1 MAKGQTIILSGPRQV
16 QLGHRLIDAAPS
28 GAVLTIA
35 EAARTNDQNALMWA
49 LLSDVA
55 RAKPEGRSMPTETW
69 KCLFMQAA
77 GFSCRFEPGLDGEGV
92 VPIGFKSS
100 RLKKAEFSEL
110 IEAIYEYGA
119 RHGVIWSDE
128 ARQTAA

>member
-1 MAKGQTIILSGPRQV
+1 MAKGQTVILTGQRQV
-16 QLGHRLIDAAPS
+16 QLGHRLIDAAPT

-35 EAARTNDQNALMWA
+35 EAARSNDQNALMWA

-100 RLKKAEFSEL
+100 RLKKAEFSDL

-119 RHGVIWSDE
+119 RHGVNWSDE

>member
-1 MAKGQTIILSGPRQV
+1 MAKGQTVILSGPRQV

>member
-1 MAKGQTIILSGPRQV
+1 MPKGQTVILSGPRQV

-100 RLKKAEFSEL
+100 RLKKAEFSDL

>member
-1 MAKGQTIILSGPRQV
+1 MAKGQTVILSTPRARQTAH
-16 QLGHRLIDAAPS
+16 QLVEKAPL
-28 GAVLTIA
+28 GAVVSIA
-35 EAARTNDQNALMWA
+35 EASRTSDQNALMWA

-100 RLKKAEFSEL
+100 RLKKAEFSDL
-110 IEAIYEYGA
+110 IEAIFEYGA
-119 RHGVIWSDE
+119 RHGVQWTNE
-128 ARQTAA
+128 ARQSAA